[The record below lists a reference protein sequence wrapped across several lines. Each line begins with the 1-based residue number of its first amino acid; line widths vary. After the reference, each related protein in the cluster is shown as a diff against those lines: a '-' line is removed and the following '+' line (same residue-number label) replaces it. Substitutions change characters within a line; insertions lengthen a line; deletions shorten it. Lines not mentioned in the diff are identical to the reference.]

1 MARQLR
7 IEYPG
12 AFYHIISRG
21 NQKQAI
27 FLQDQDRRHFLAY
40 LAEANKKFGAVI
52 HTYCLM
58 ENHYHL
64 MLETPQGNL
73 SKIMHFINTSYAIYF
88 NKRQARVGHLF
99 QGRFKAILIDADVY
113 AKELSSYIHLNPLRA
128 GIVDDPG
135 RFPWSS
141 CREFIGLREIP
152 PWLNTSFISAYFGRE
167 INAAQKGYRNYLSSA
182 AGREDA
188 GQIKKME
195 LSLILGGEE
204 FIDHIKRTFLN
215 GKQEDRELPLL
226 RKLKK
231 TPSLATIRGEVE
243 KVLGCNSKYSR
254 NAAIFISHQNADY
267 PLKQI
272 GDFFGLSESG
282 IVQVCRRMKDV
293 LSWNEPL
300 QRTVAEIESAL
311 FPNP

>member
-1 MARQLR
+1 
-7 IEYPG
+7 
-12 AFYHIISRG
+12 
-21 NQKQAI
+21 
-27 FLQDQDRRHFLAY
+27 
-40 LAEANKKFGAVI
+40 
-52 HTYCLM
+52 M

-73 SKIMHFINTSYAIYF
+73 SKIMHFINTSYTIYF
-88 NKRQARVGHLF
+88 NRRQARVGHLF
-99 QGRFKAILIDADVY
+99 QGRFKAILVDADVY
-113 AKELSSYIHLNPLRA
+113 AKELSCYIHLNPLRA
-128 GIVDDPG
+128 RIVDDPG
-135 RFPWSS
+135 RYPWSS

-152 PWLNTSFISAYFGRE
+152 SWLNTSFISAYFGRDA
-167 INAAQKGYRNYLSSA
+167 NTAQKGYRNYLSSA
-182 AGREDA
+182 AGREGLD
-188 GQIKKME
+188 QIKKME

-204 FIDHIKRTFLN
+204 FIDHIKRTFLK
-215 GKQEDRELPLL
+215 GKREDRELPLL
-226 RKLKK
+226 RNLKK

-243 KVLGCNSKYSR
+243 KALGCNSKYSR

-282 IVQVCRRMKDV
+282 IVQVCRRMKDA

-300 QRTVAEIESAL
+300 QRTVAEIESVL